1 MPSEHLHED
10 QTPPEVLSRVA
21 AFPGL
26 AGKLAPVGKV
36 RDLYRRV
43 QRSPHGFRLE
53 NLLSEMRVG
62 LRVDN
67 PDQARIPA
75 EGPVVVVANHPYG
88 ILDGAILTVLL
99 TRVRPDVKV
108 LTNSLLGDVPELN
121 RHCIF
126 VDPFQTDRSREA
138 NRRALR
144 EALAWLQRGGMLA
157 IFPSGEVSHWQM
169 PAGQIA

>member
-1 MPSEHLHED
+1 MASDQARGDSSEQD
-10 QTPPEVLSRVA
+10 VLARVTE
-21 AFPGL
+21 FPGF
-26 AGKLAPVGKV
+26 AAKFAPVDKV

-43 QRSPHGFRLE
+43 QQSPDGFHLE
-53 NLLSEMRVG
+53 NLLAEMRVR
-62 LRVDN
+62 LRVDAA
-67 PDQARIPA
+67 DQERIPA
-75 EGPVVVVANHPYG
+75 SGAVVVVANHPHG

-144 EALAWLQRGGMLA
+144 EALAWLQ
-157 IFPSGEVSHWQM
+157 
-169 PAGQIA
+169 